1 MKAASEAQSSSPA
14 RGIVPPPNG
23 DVSGARPRV
32 LLAEDDVD
40 TRKML
45 KHVLLFAGYD
55 VIEIENGLE
64 LMCYLSSSAVDEVL
78 PPDVIIT
85 DIRMPYFSG
94 LDMLRSVQR
103 CTVAAPVILISAFC
117 DDKTRELAQKGG
129 AVALL
134 QKPLAADQLLAILA
148 ELRPKMTGDAS

>member
-1 MKAASEAQSSSPA
+1 MIAVENVKADT
-14 RGIVPPPNG
+14 PP
-23 DVSGARPRV
+23 SRPRV

-64 LMCYLSSSAVDEVL
+64 LMCYLSSSASDEVVA
-78 PPDVIIT
+78 PDLIVA
-85 DIRMPYFSG
+85 DIRMPHFSG

-103 CTVAAPVILISAFC
+103 CTLSAPVVLMSAFC
-117 DDKTRELAQKGG
+117 DDHVRQLAKQGG
-129 AVALL
+129 AAALL
-134 QKPLAADQLLAILA
+134 QKPLAAEQLLSTLA
-148 ELRPKMTGDAS
+148 SLTKAQDR